1 MGRFD
6 GKVVIVTGA
15 ARGQGE
21 AEARLFAAEGAKV
34 VLGDVLDADGEAVAA
49 SIGAAARYVHLDV
62 STEEGWDS
70 AMDVVR
76 SFGGGGL
83 DVLVNNAAILRP
95 AAIEDTSLADYM
107 SVIGVNQIGCFLGM
121 RAAMPLMRDSG
132 GGSIVNISSIDGIGS
147 KNGLIS
153 YTASKF
159 AIRGMTKTAAMEWGR
174 FGIRVNSLHPGGVNT
189 VMGNPIMAKELE
201 TIPYQQQAIQRIG
214 YPDEIAA
221 AVAFLASD
229 EASYVTGTELV
240 VDGGWMA
247 GRLEPGLPG
256 SAAQTQGYGYNA

>member
-6 GKVVIVTGA
+6 DEVVIVTGA

-21 AEARLFAAEGAKV
+21 SEARLFASEGATV
-34 VLGDVLDADGEAVAA
+34 LLGDVLDEQGEEVAA
-49 SIGAAARYVHLDV
+49 DIGGAARYVHLDV
-62 STEEGWDS
+62 SQEDDWAAALAAALELGDGI
-70 AMDVVR
+70 AA
-76 SFGGGGL
+76 
-83 DVLVNNAAILRP
+83 LVNNAAIIRP
-95 AAIEDTSLADYM
+95 SAIEETSLDAYM
-107 SVIGVNQIGCFLGM
+107 SVINVNQVGCFLGM
-121 RAAMPLMRDSG
+121 RTVMPAMRDSG

-174 FGIRVNSLHPGGVNT
+174 FGIRVNSVHPGGVNT
-189 VMGNPIMAKELE
+189 VMGNPIGDPILE
-201 TIPYQQQAIQRIG
+201 TAPYTHQAIGRIG
-214 YPDEIAA
+214 APDEIAR

-256 SAAQTQGYGYNA
+256 SDVAVGGMGYNA

>member
-21 AEARLFAAEGAKV
+21 AEARLFAGEGAKV
-34 VLGDVLDADGEAVAA
+34 LLGDVLDEPGEAVAA
-49 SIGAAARYVHLDV
+49 AIGPAARYVHLDV
-62 STEEGWDS
+62 SDEAQWAGAITAAVDL
-70 AMDVVR
+70 
-76 SFGGGGL
+76 GGRL
-83 DVLVNNAAILRP
+83 DALVNNAAILRP

-107 SVIGVNQIGCFLGM
+107 SVINVNQVGCFLGM
-121 RAAMPLMRDSG
+121 KAAMPAMRDSG
-132 GGSIVNISSIDGIGS
+132 GGAIVNISSIDGIGS

-174 FGIRVNSLHPGGVNT
+174 FGIRVNSVHPGGVNT
-189 VMGNPIMAKELE
+189 VMGNPLDMPEVE
-201 TIPYQQQAIQRIG
+201 TAPYTHQAINRIG
-214 YPDEIAA
+214 RPDEIAA

-229 EASYVTGTELV
+229 DASYVTGTELV
-240 VDGGWMA
+240 VDGGWLS

-256 SAAQTQGYGYNA
+256 TDIAMSGWGYNE

>member
-34 VLGDVLDADGEAVAA
+34 VLGDVLDTDGEAVAA
-49 SIGAAARYVHLDV
+49 SIGAGARYVHLDV
-62 STEEGWDS
+62 STEEGWDA

-174 FGIRVNSLHPGGVNT
+174 FGIRVNSVHPGGVNT

-256 SAAQTQGYGYNA
+256 SSAQAQGYGYNA